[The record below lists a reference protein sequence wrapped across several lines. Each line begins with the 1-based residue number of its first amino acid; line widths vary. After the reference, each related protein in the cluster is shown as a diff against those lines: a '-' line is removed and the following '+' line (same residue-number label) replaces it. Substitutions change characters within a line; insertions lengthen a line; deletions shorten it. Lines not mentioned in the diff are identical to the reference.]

1 MVSFYRKK
9 TANKNFILYVL
20 IKMTL
25 YDTEWT
31 QSEDNNK
38 EKKTIRKTDLIA
50 AYLS

>member
-1 MVSFYRKK
+1 MVSFYREK

-31 QSEDNNK
+31 LSEDNNK
-38 EKKTIRKTDLIA
+38 KKKQFGKRI
-50 AYLS
+50 